1 METRNRFFFPDKAS
15 LYVVFTF
22 LSPECLLQQPPWLHL
37 DRAASF
43 TLAHAPSNSFYLTHS
58 LNIQQWGATP
68 PINSP
73 SPLFILVLY
82 SRLAESSRAPSHLS
96 CGRGREAEPM
106 LDFCGFSLW
115 SGWFIFLLPPQSS
128 PHLAEFLARPLKLY
142 FCRSYSA
149 ALVWLMSNTHRG
161 TERLGAL
168 AQNEDGAWD
177 IFSLIYVGL
186 CAQHHHNGMKLNLR
200 T

>member
-1 METRNRFFFPDKAS
+1 MSPPTAALITFGPSCQFHTRPRTLWFFLPDTLFKHPTVRSHTLPYKLPFP
-15 LYVVFTF
+15 
-22 LSPECLLQQPPWLHL
+22 P
-37 DRAASF
+37 
-43 TLAHAPSNSFYLTHS
+43 
-58 LNIQQWGATP
+58 
-68 PINSP
+68 
-73 SPLFILVLY
+73 FILALY

-96 CGRGREAEPM
+96 CGWGREAEPM

-115 SGWFIFLLPPQSS
+115 SGWFIFLFPPQSS
-128 PHLAEFLARPLKLY
+128 PHLADFLAWPLKLY
-142 FCRSYSA
+142 FCRFYSA

-161 TERLGAL
+161 TESLGAL

-177 IFSLIYVGL
+177 VFSLIYVGL

>member
-1 METRNRFFFPDKAS
+1 MTGFSSQTKHLFTWFLPYRALNVSSDSCPDYIWTELPVS
-15 LYVVFTF
+15 H
-22 LSPECLLQQPPWLHL
+22 SPTH
-37 DRAASF
+37 
-43 TLAHAPSNSFYLTHS
+43 TSNSFYLTHS
-58 LNIQQWGATP
+58 LNIQRRGATHS

-73 SPLFILVLY
+73 SPLFILALY
-82 SRLAESSRAPSHLS
+82 SRLAESSGAPSHLS

-115 SGWFIFLLPPQSS
+115 SGWFIFLFPPQSS
-128 PHLAEFLARPLKLY
+128 PHLADFLARPLKLY
-142 FCRSYSA
+142 FCRFYSA

-161 TERLGAL
+161 TESLGAL

-177 IFSLIYVGL
+177 VFSLIYVGL
-186 CAQHHHNGMKLNLR
+186 CAQHHDNGMKLNLR